1 MLVGGGKVHAVSM
14 PRRTESEDSFAEDL
28 MERMS
33 GATARRGAQMLQ
45 QHGGKAL
52 ERAGTINAGQ
62 GKARDYYDDREINYS
77 HR

>member
-1 MLVGGGKVHAVSM
+1 
-14 PRRTESEDSFAEDL
+14 